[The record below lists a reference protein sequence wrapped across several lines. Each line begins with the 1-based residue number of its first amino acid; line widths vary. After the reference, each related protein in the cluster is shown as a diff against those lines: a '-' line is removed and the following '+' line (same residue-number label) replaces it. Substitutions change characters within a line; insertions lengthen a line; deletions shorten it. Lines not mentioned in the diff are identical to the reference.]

1 MLDTTTRIEA
11 IGVVVT
17 IAAILIAVAILIS
30 MVPDLR
36 VWLLT
41 FV

>member
-1 MLDTTTRIEA
+1 MLDTTTRIET

-17 IAAILIAVAILIS
+17 IAAILIAVAIFIS
-30 MVPDLR
+30 MFPDLR